1 MSNPSSSPGSFYLEV
16 LVFFLASGAALFLS
30 LAARRVLGR
39 LKHTGAEAL
48 TNFLCRVSLPAFFL
62 IVCLAL
68 KFRLLEAILTLSR
81 RFYDY
86 VDAAVIFFAAL
97 FLITLADAWL
107 FYRYQKKRLTFP
119 LPRVLRGFILLVLYL
134 IVFFIVLKGILG
146 INITPLLATSAIF
159 TAIIGLAF
167 QGVLSNVLAGISLN
181 LTRSFSRGDW
191 VKIGSHEGVVME
203 MNWRETLLLDRASN
217 VVVIP
222 NNTVA
227 SEMII
232 NFSHPDRTTALVL
245 PLKVSYSAAPAT
257 VLETLRQAAREVPDV
272 LATPAPQAYI
282 LSYDEAGI
290 SYLLKYWV
298 IDFSRREPIT
308 GDVARHIWYKFQRL
322 NIEIPV
328 ALSERV
334 RDVIQAVRV
343 EEKTAAQEEEAE
355 RIFADLVR
363 SSLLR
368 FPEGEKA
375 GELIVSEEDVRQL
388 ASLARRKHYTKG
400 EVLFRQGEKGE
411 SCFIVARGSVKGEIV
426 YEEKG
431 KRYASGFSVGPGGIF
446 GEMSLF
452 TGLPRTATGRIE
464 EDAELLEIGA
474 DDFAFLLS
482 RNPGLA
488 EVIAELV
495 SERNR
500 KNQDFLRK
508 IKELSEKDVEESC
521 DRKSILERLKRLV
534 LRFRRGAGQQP
545 KI

>member
-1 MSNPSSSPGSFYLEV
+1 MRNPSVSPGSFYLEL
-16 LVFFLASGAALFLS
+16 LVFFFASGVALFLS
-30 LAARRVLGR
+30 LLARGVLGR
-39 LKHTGAEAL
+39 LKKTGDEAM
-48 TNFLCRVSLPAFFL
+48 TNFLCRASLPAFFL
-62 IVCLAL
+62 IVSLAL
-68 KFRLLEAILTLSR
+68 KFRLLETIFALSQ

-97 FLITLADAWL
+97 FLITLADAWI
-107 FYRYQKKRLTFP
+107 FYRYQKKRLAFP
-119 LPRVLRGFILLVLYL
+119 LPRVLHGFILFVLYL
-134 IVFFIVLKGILG
+134 IVFFIVLRGILG
-146 INITPLLATSAIF
+146 VNITPLLATSAIF

-191 VKIGSHEGVVME
+191 VKIGPHEGEVME
-203 MNWRETLLLDRASN
+203 MNWRETLILDRLSN

-222 NNTVA
+222 NNAVA

-232 NFSHPDRTTALVL
+232 NFSHPDTTTALVL
-245 PLKVSYSAAPAT
+245 PLKVSYSAAPAA
-257 VLETLRQAAREVPDV
+257 VLEALRQAAREVPDV
-272 LATPAPQAYI
+272 LETPAPQAYI

-298 IDFSRREPIT
+298 TDFSRKHTIT
-308 GDVARHIWYKFQRL
+308 GDVARHIWYKFRRL
-322 NIEIPV
+322 NVEIPV
-328 ALSERV
+328 ALAERV
-334 RDVIQAVRV
+334 RDVVQAVKI
-343 EEKTAAQEEEAE
+343 EEKVAAEEEEAE
-355 RIFADLVR
+355 RAFADLLH

-368 FPEGEKA
+368 YPEGEKA

-388 ASLARRKHYTKG
+388 ARLARRKRYTKG

-411 SCFIVARGSVKGEIV
+411 NCYIVARGTVKGEIV

-431 KRYASGFSVGPGGIF
+431 KRYASEFRVGPGEIF

-452 TGLPRTATGRIE
+452 TGLSRTATGTVE
-464 EDAELLEIGA
+464 EDAELLEVGA
-474 DDFAFLLS
+474 DDFAFLLT
-482 RNPGLA
+482 RTPGLA

-508 IKELSEKDVEESC
+508 IKELSAKDVEESC
-521 DRKSILERLKRLV
+521 DRKSILDRLKRLV
-534 LRFRRGAGQQP
+534 LRF
-545 KI
+545 K

>member
-1 MSNPSSSPGSFYLEV
+1 MNTPSSSLGSFYLELLV
-16 LVFFLASGAALFLS
+16 LFLAAGVALVLSFL
-30 LAARRVLGR
+30 ARRVLAR
-39 LKHTGAEAL
+39 LKPEAL
-48 TNFLCRVSLPAFFL
+48 ANFLCRVNLPIFFL
-62 IVCLAL
+62 IVSLAL
-68 KFRLLEAILTLSR
+68 KFRLLEAIFSPSR

-86 VDAAVIFFAAL
+86 VDAAVIFFGAL

-107 FYRYQKKRLTFP
+107 FYRYQKKRLAFP
-119 LPRVLRGFILLVLYL
+119 LPRVLRGFILFVLYL

-203 MNWRETLLLDRASN
+203 MNWRETLILDRASN

-222 NNTVA
+222 NSTVA

-245 PLKVSYSAAPAT
+245 PLKVSYSAAPAV
-257 VLETLRQAAREVPDV
+257 VLEALRQAAGEVPDV
-272 LATPAPQAYI
+272 LKTPTPQAYI

-298 IDFSRREPIT
+298 TDFSRREPIT
-308 GDVARHIWYKFQRL
+308 GDVARHIWYKFRRL
-322 NIEIPV
+322 DIEIPV
-328 ALSERV
+328 SLAERI
-334 RDVIQAVRV
+334 RDVVQAVRV
-343 EEKTAAQEEEAE
+343 EEKVAAQEAE
-355 RIFADLVR
+355 TERTFADLFR

-368 FPEGEKA
+368 YPEGERA
-375 GELIVSEEDVRQL
+375 GELIVSEEEVRQL
-388 ASLARRKHYTKG
+388 AGLARRKHYTKG

-411 SCFIVARGSVKGEIV
+411 SCYIVARGKVRGEIV

-431 KRYASGFSVGPGGIF
+431 KRYVSEFHVGPGGIF

-452 TGLPRTATGRIE
+452 TGLPRTATGTIE
-464 EDAELLEIGA
+464 DNTELLEIGA

-482 RNPGLA
+482 RNSGLA
-488 EVIAELV
+488 EVMADLV
-495 SERNR
+495 SRRNR
-500 KNQDFLRK
+500 NNQDFLRK
-508 IKELSEKDVEESC
+508 IRELSEKDVEESC
-521 DRKSILERLKRLV
+521 DKKSILERLKRLI
-534 LRFRRGAGQQP
+534 LRFKRGAGQQP

>member
-1 MSNPSSSPGSFYLEV
+1 MRNPSASPGSFYFEL
-16 LVFFLASGAALFLS
+16 LISFLAAGVALLLS
-30 LAARRVLGR
+30 LLARRVLGR
-39 LKHTGAEAL
+39 LKKTGTEAL
-48 TNFLCRVSLPAFFL
+48 RHFLCRISLPAFFF
-62 IVCLAL
+62 IISLAL
-68 KFRLLEAILTLSR
+68 KLRLFEAAITLSQ
-81 RFYDY
+81 RFYAY

-97 FLITLADAWL
+97 FLITLVDAWL
-107 FYRYQKKRLTFP
+107 FYRYQKKRLAFP
-119 LPRVLRGFILLVLYL
+119 LPRVLRGFILFVLYL
-134 IVFFIVLKGILG
+134 LVFFIVLRGILG

-181 LTRSFSRGDW
+181 LTKSFSRGDW
-191 VKIGSHEGVVME
+191 VRVGSHEGVVVE

-232 NFSHPDRTTALVL
+232 NFSRPERTTALVL
-245 PLKVSYSAAPAT
+245 PLKVSYSAAPAA
-257 VLETLRQAAREVPDV
+257 VLEALRQAAREVPEV

-282 LSYDEAGI
+282 LSYEEAGI

-298 IDFSRREPIT
+298 TDFSRREPIT

-334 RDVIQAVRV
+334 RDVIQAVRA
-343 EEKTAAQEEEAE
+343 EEKAAAQEEEAE
-355 RIFADLVR
+355 RIFAGLIR

-368 FPEGEKA
+368 YPEGEKA
-375 GELIVSEEDVRQL
+375 GELIVSEEEVRQL
-388 ASLARRKHYTKG
+388 AGLARRKRYTKG

-411 SCFIVARGSVKGEIV
+411 SCYIVARGTVKGEIV

-431 KRYASGFSVGPGGIF
+431 KRYASEFRVGPGGIF

-452 TGLPRTATGRIE
+452 TGLPRTATGMIE
-464 EDAELLEIGA
+464 EEAELLEIGA
-474 DDFAFLLS
+474 GDFAFLLS

-488 EVIAELV
+488 EVMAEIV
-495 SERNR
+495 SDRNR
-500 KNQDFLRK
+500 RNQDFLRK
-508 IKELSEKDVEESC
+508 IKELSEKDVEKSC
-521 DRKSILERLKRLV
+521 DRKSVLERLKRLV
-534 LRFRRGAGQQP
+534 HRFKRPAAG
-545 KI
+545 

>member
-1 MSNPSSSPGSFYLEV
+1 MRNPNVSPGSFYLEL
-16 LVFFLASGAALFLS
+16 LVFFFAAGVALFLS
-30 LAARRVLGR
+30 LLARRAFGR
-39 LKHTGAEAL
+39 LKKTGAEAM
-48 TNFLCRVSLPAFFL
+48 TNFLRRVSFPAFFL
-62 IVCLAL
+62 IVSLAL
-68 KFRLLEAILTLSR
+68 KFRLLETIFALSQ
-81 RFYDY
+81 RFYAY
-86 VDAAVIFFAAL
+86 VDAAIIFFVAL

-107 FYRYQKKRLTFP
+107 LYRYQKKRLAFP
-119 LPRVLRGFILLVLYL
+119 LPRVLHGFILFVLYV
-134 IVFFIVLKGILG
+134 IVFFIVLRGILG

-191 VKIGSHEGVVME
+191 VKIGPHEGVVME
-203 MNWRETLLLDRASN
+203 MNWRETLILDRLSN

-232 NFSHPDRTTALVL
+232 NFSHPDRTTALTL

-257 VLETLRQAAREVPDV
+257 VLEALRQAAREVPDV

-298 IDFSRREPIT
+298 TDFSRKHTIT
-308 GDVARHIWYKFQRL
+308 GDVARHIWYKFRRL
-322 NIEIPV
+322 NVEIPV
-328 ALSERV
+328 ALAERV
-334 RDVIQAVRV
+334 RDIVQTVKL
-343 EEKTAAQEEEAE
+343 EEKVAAQEEETE
-355 RIFADLVR
+355 RTFADLLH

-368 FPEGEKA
+368 YPEGEKA

-388 ASLARRKHYTKG
+388 ARLARGKRYTRG
-400 EVLFRQGEKGE
+400 EVLFHQGEKGE
-411 SCFIVARGSVKGEIV
+411 SCYIVARGTVKGEIV

-431 KRYASGFSVGPGGIF
+431 KRYASEFRVGPGGIF

-452 TGLPRTATGRIE
+452 TGLPRTATGTVE

-474 DDFAFLLS
+474 DGFAFLLS

-495 SERNR
+495 SERNT

-521 DRKSILERLKRLV
+521 DRKSILDRLKRLI
-534 LRFRRGAGQQP
+534 LRFKRP
-545 KI
+545 SLT